1 MVKNMYKPPNQYYTE
16 CGYSCN
22 PYFNPVFDGSYIP
35 ALSFDGS
42 YIPRSNIYEENSS
55 TSYLSEEIYRN
66 NSNHQ
71 NPLALVLGLR
81 KIQI

>member
-1 MVKNMYKPPNQYYTE
+1 MMVKNMYKTPNHYYTE

-35 ALSFDGS
+35 ALSFNGS
-42 YIPRSNIYEENSS
+42 YIPRSRVYEDPSGR
-55 TSYLSEEIYRN
+55 SYLSNDEIY
-66 NSNHQ
+66 NSN
-71 NPLALVLGLR
+71 PLVSLVLGLR

>member
-1 MVKNMYKPPNQYYTE
+1 MMVKNMYKLKQCYTE
-16 CGYSCN
+16 CGDSCN

-35 ALSFDGS
+35 ALSFNGS

-55 TSYLSEEIYRN
+55 TSYLSEEDIY